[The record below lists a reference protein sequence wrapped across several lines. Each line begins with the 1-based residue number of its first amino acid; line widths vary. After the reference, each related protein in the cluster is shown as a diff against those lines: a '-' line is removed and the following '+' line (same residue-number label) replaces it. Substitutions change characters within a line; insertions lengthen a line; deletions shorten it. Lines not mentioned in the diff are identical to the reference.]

1 MALFVGM
8 RGYLLYAGISG
19 IQELCLWHG
28 IERHTNHVSRMF
40 EGVDRWMGKM
50 TILGS
55 GVTSG
60 VTERGYIFSR
70 EGLQKWVFRGC
81 DTRGATYHFFKDGSL
96 FCSDS
101 PPLNATNF

>member
-1 MALFVGM
+1 M
-8 RGYLLYAGISG
+8 RGYLLYAGVSG

-81 DTRGATYHFFKDGSL
+81 DTRVEKPH
-96 FCSDS
+96 
-101 PPLNATNF
+101 